1 MPTSTQNYTIIAY
14 SRRFIRNFVCYK
26 ANAAFRLH
34 FARFVNYFLFF
45 RSLSSPLFIV
55 RTQSA
60 FSSTTSMLNM
70 DTLSVLRQ
78 PVATEMAE
86 YQALFQAALSTDDVY
101 LGQALA
107 YVGRRSGKMMR
118 PLLVLLM
125 AKEFGRVG
133 QKALYSAVSLELLHT
148 ASLVHDDVV
157 DDSAERRG
165 QRSVN
170 AVYDNKVAVLVGD
183 YLLSVCLLHSALTS
197 DYRIVEIIA
206 RLGATLSKGE
216 IDQLAHA
223 RGEVIS
229 EDFYFNII
237 QHKTASLF
245 AACAELG
252 ALSVGATDEQVANAR
267 RIGEIIGICF
277 QIRDDIFDYF
287 PNSDIGKPTYN
298 DMTEG
303 KLTLPTIFAVTQTH
317 NEQAMAWAKKV
328 KNFTASRDEIEQL
341 VTFTIQA
348 GGIEYAQKRMLAF
361 HAEAIELLDKN
372 WHNDAVK
379 MALKGYIDY
388 VVNRNW

>member
-1 MPTSTQNYTIIAY
+1 
-14 SRRFIRNFVCYK
+14 
-26 ANAAFRLH
+26 
-34 FARFVNYFLFF
+34 
-45 RSLSSPLFIV
+45 
-55 RTQSA
+55 
-60 FSSTTSMLNM
+60 M

-86 YQALFQAALSTDDVY
+86 YQALFRAALATNDEY

-125 AKEFGRVG
+125 AKEFGAEVG
-133 QKALYSAVSLELLHT
+133 QKSLYSAVSLELLHT

-197 DYRIVEIIA
+197 DHRIVEIIA

-223 RGEVIS
+223 RGEAIS
-229 EDFYFNII
+229 EETYFHII
-237 QHKTASLF
+237 RHKTASLF

-252 ALSVGATDEQVANAR
+252 ALSVGANAQQVDNAR
-267 RIGEIIGICF
+267 RFGEIIGTCF

-287 PNSDIGKPTYN
+287 PNAEIGKPTYN
-298 DMTEG
+298 DMNEG
-303 KLTLPTIFAVTQTH
+303 KLTLPVIYAVTH
-317 NEQAMAWAKKV
+317 SGDEKAVNWAKKV
-328 KNFTASRDEIEQL
+328 KNGTATPDEIAQL
-341 VTFTIQA
+341 VDFTIRA
-348 GGIEYAQKRMLAF
+348 GGIEYAENRMTEL
-361 HAEAIELLDKN
+361 HNEAIELLDRHWTN
-372 WHNDAVK
+372 PEVK
-379 MALKGYIDY
+379 AALKGYIDY
-388 VVNRNW
+388 VVNRKL

>member
-1 MPTSTQNYTIIAY
+1 
-14 SRRFIRNFVCYK
+14 
-26 ANAAFRLH
+26 
-34 FARFVNYFLFF
+34 
-45 RSLSSPLFIV
+45 
-55 RTQSA
+55 
-60 FSSTTSMLNM
+60 MLNM

-86 YQALFQAALSTDDVY
+86 YQALFQAALATDDVY

-197 DYRIVEIIA
+197 DHRMVEIIA

-223 RGEVIS
+223 RGEAIS
-229 EDFYFNII
+229 EKFTFTSFST
-237 QHKTASLF
+237 KRLRSL
-245 AACAELG
+245 LP
-252 ALSVGATDEQVANAR
+252 V
-267 RIGEIIGICF
+267 
-277 QIRDDIFDYF
+277 
-287 PNSDIGKPTYN
+287 PNSVPCRWMPAANKWPMHAVLAKSSVRVSKFATTSSIISPMPT
-298 DMTEG
+298 
-303 KLTLPTIFAVTQTH
+303 
-317 NEQAMAWAKKV
+317 
-328 KNFTASRDEIEQL
+328 
-341 VTFTIQA
+341 
-348 GGIEYAQKRMLAF
+348 LANPP
-361 HAEAIELLDKN
+361 ITT
-372 WHNDAVK
+372 
-379 MALKGYIDY
+379 
-388 VVNRNW
+388 

>member
-1 MPTSTQNYTIIAY
+1 M
-14 SRRFIRNFVCYK
+14 F
-26 ANAAFRLH
+26 
-34 FARFVNYFLFF
+34 
-45 RSLSSPLFIV
+45 
-55 RTQSA
+55 
-60 FSSTTSMLNM
+60 NM

-86 YQALFQAALSTDDVY
+86 YQALFQAALATDDAY

-197 DYRIVEIIA
+197 DHRIVEIIA

-223 RGEVIS
+223 RGEAIS
-229 EDFYFNII
+229 EEIYFHII

-245 AACAELG
+245 AALCRTRCAFGEC
-252 ALSVGATDEQVANAR
+252 NR
-267 RIGEIIGICF
+267 RTSGQCTPF
-277 QIRDDIFDYF
+277 WRNNRHLF
-287 PNSDIGKPTYN
+287 PNSRRHFRLFPQ
-298 DMTEG
+298 
-303 KLTLPTIFAVTQTH
+303 FRHWQTH
-317 NEQAMAWAKKV
+317 
-328 KNFTASRDEIEQL
+328 L
-341 VTFTIQA
+341 
-348 GGIEYAQKRMLAF
+348 
-361 HAEAIELLDKN
+361 
-372 WHNDAVK
+372 
-379 MALKGYIDY
+379 
-388 VVNRNW
+388 